1 MRIDRRNRLANP
13 NNICRFALPVLPKE
27 RSNPTVHTLLTITH
41 HIIGLLAE
49 QLTAAFAAALRC
61 GTEVIHQIEHRYA
74 ARERN
79 TVTTAISRKPSSID
93 G

>member
-41 HIIGLLAE
+41 HIIRLLAE
-49 QLTAAFAAALRC
+49 QLTAAFAAAP
-61 GTEVIHQIEHRYA
+61 
-74 ARERN
+74 
-79 TVTTAISRKPSSID
+79 KSSIKSNTATPPESATP
-93 G
+93 